1 MNTFSIIIL
10 ICLIFALLYFKKKLK
25 KYKKIYNI
33 NGLDGVYYYFIN
45 KNFKSTGLNNFIDKK
60 KNHLGIKISKI
71 AKNRILN
78 GPYKDT
84 KILNLGGWSSVD
96 YSSKYLGTYE
106 NNVQKK
112 IIYLSKKFKLKN
124 FVDLGA
130 AEGFHIISLLKK
142 NYFQNGYAFEIQKES
157 RALLKK
163 NAIVNKVGKKLKIF
177 GEANF
182 LTIKNNLKIS
192 ELKKTLF
199 LIDIE
204 GNEYHLLN
212 EDFCNYFSH
221 CFFIIED
228 HKFNIKKREIIRK
241 FFKNIKKKFEIEII
255 KDSVKNPFKIKELE
269 NYSDDDKYLMM
280 SEGRPKTMQWII
292 LYPKKLN

>member
-1 MNTFSIIIL
+1 MNIFNLII
-10 ICLIFALLYFKKKLK
+10 LIFALLAFIYFRKKLK
-25 KYKKIYNI
+25 KYLKIYNI

-45 KNFKSTGLNNFIDKK
+45 KNFKNTGLNNFIDKK
-60 KNHLGIKISKI
+60 KNHLGIKISNL

-112 IIYLSKKFKLKN
+112 IIYLTKKFKLEN

-142 NYFQNGYAFEIQKES
+142 NYFKNGYAFEIQKES

-163 NAIVNKVGKKLKIF
+163 NAIINKVVKKMKIF

-182 LTIKNNLKIS
+182 VTLQNNLKIS

-204 GNEYHLLN
+204 GDEYHLLN
-212 EDFCNYFSH
+212 ESFCNYFSH

-228 HKFNIKKREIIRK
+228 HKFNIRKKEIIRK
-241 FFKNIKKKFEIEII
+241 FYKNIKKKFKIEII
-255 KDSVKNPFKIKELE
+255 KDSAKNPFKIKELE

-280 SEGRPKTMQWII
+280 SEGRPKTMQWIV
-292 LYPKKLN
+292 LYPKH

>member
-1 MNTFSIIIL
+1 MNIFSVIIL
-10 ICLIFALLYFKKKLK
+10 IIIICTFLYSRKKLK
-25 KYKKIYNI
+25 KYQKIYNL
-33 NGLDGVYYYFIN
+33 NGLDGAYYYFLN
-45 KNFKSTGLNNFIDKK
+45 KNFKNTGLNNFIDKK
-60 KNHLGIKISKI
+60 KNLLGIKLSKI

-84 KILNLGGWSSVD
+84 KILNLGGWSSID
-96 YSSKYLGTYE
+96 YSAKYLGTYE

-157 RALLKK
+157 RAFLKK
-163 NAIVNKVGKKLKIF
+163 NAIVNNVIKKLKIF

-182 LTIKNNLKIS
+182 LTIKNNLKNL

-212 EDFCNYFSH
+212 RDFCNYFKNS
-221 CFFIIED
+221 FFIIED
-228 HKFNIKKREIIRK
+228 HDFNIKNKSIITNFK
-241 FFKNIKKKFEIEII
+241 KNIYNKFSVSFILDSS
-255 KDSVKNPFKIKELE
+255 KDPYSFELLQ
-269 NYSDDDKYLMM
+269 NFTDDEKYLMM
-280 SEGRPKTMQWII
+280 SEGRPKSMRWIV
-292 LYPKKLN
+292 LKPKKN

>member
-1 MNTFSIIIL
+1 MNIFTIVIL
-10 ICLIFALLYFKKKLK
+10 IIVICTFFYSRKKLK
-25 KYKKIYNI
+25 KYQKIYNI
-33 NGLDGVYYYFIN
+33 NGLDGVYYYFLN
-45 KNFKSTGLNNFIDKK
+45 KNFKKTGLNNFIDKK
-60 KNHLGIKISKI
+60 KNLLGIKISKI

-84 KILNLGGWSSVD
+84 KILNLGGWSSID
-96 YSSKYLGTYE
+96 YSAKYLGTYE

-157 RALLKK
+157 RAFLKK
-163 NAIVNKVGKKLKIF
+163 NAIVNNVIKKLKIF

-182 LTIKNNLKIS
+182 LTIKNNLKNL

-212 EDFCNYFSH
+212 RDFCNYFKDS
-221 CFFIIED
+221 FFIIED
-228 HKFNIKKREIIRK
+228 HDFNIKNKSIITNFK
-241 FFKNIKKKFEIEII
+241 KNIYNKFSVSFILDSS
-255 KDSVKNPFKIKELE
+255 KDPYSFELLQ
-269 NYSDDDKYLMM
+269 NFTDDEKYLMM
-280 SEGRPKTMQWII
+280 SEGRPKSMRWIV
-292 LYPKKLN
+292 LKPKKN

>member
-10 ICLIFALLYFKKKLK
+10 IFVVFTFLYSRKKLK
-25 KYKKIYNI
+25 KYQKIYNI

-163 NAIVNKVGKKLKIF
+163 NAIINNVIKKLKIF

-182 LTIKNNLKIS
+182 LTIKNNLKKL

-212 EDFCNYFSH
+212 KDFCNYFKDS
-221 CFFIIED
+221 FFIIED
-228 HKFNIKKREIIRK
+228 HDFNIKNKSIITNFKKNIYNKFNISFILDSSKDPYS
-241 FFKNIKKKFEIEII
+241 FKLLQNFT
-255 KDSVKNPFKIKELE
+255 
-269 NYSDDDKYLMM
+269 DDEKYLMM
-280 SEGRPKTMQWII
+280 SEGRPKSMRWIV
-292 LYPKKLN
+292 LKPKKN

>member
-1 MNTFSIIIL
+1 MNLVSVIT
-10 ICLIFALLYFKKKLK
+10 LIFVICAFLYSRKKLK
-25 KYKKIYNI
+25 KYQKIYNI
-33 NGLDGVYYYFIN
+33 NGLDGVYYYFLN
-45 KNFKSTGLNNFIDKK
+45 KNFKKTGLNNFIDKK
-60 KNHLGIKISKI
+60 KNLLGIKISKI

-84 KILNLGGWSSVD
+84 KILNLGGWSSID
-96 YSSKYLGTYE
+96 YSAKYLGTYE
-106 NNVQKK
+106 NSVQKK

-163 NAIVNKVGKKLKIF
+163 NAIINNVIKKLKIF

-182 LTIKNNLKIS
+182 LTIKNNLKKL

-212 EDFCNYFSH
+212 KDFCNYFKDS
-221 CFFIIED
+221 FFIIED
-228 HKFNIKKREIIRK
+228 HDFNIKNKSIITNFKKNIYNKFNISFILDSSKDPYS
-241 FFKNIKKKFEIEII
+241 FKLLQNFT
-255 KDSVKNPFKIKELE
+255 
-269 NYSDDDKYLMM
+269 DDEKYLMM
-280 SEGRPKTMQWII
+280 SEGRPKSMRWIV
-292 LYPKKLN
+292 LKPKKN

>member
-1 MNTFSIIIL
+1 MNLVSVIT
-10 ICLIFALLYFKKKLK
+10 LIFVICAFLYSRKKLK
-25 KYKKIYNI
+25 KYQKIYNI
-33 NGLDGVYYYFIN
+33 NGLDGVYYYFLN
-45 KNFKSTGLNNFIDKK
+45 KNFKKTGLNNFIDKK
-60 KNHLGIKISKI
+60 KNLLGIKISKI

-84 KILNLGGWSSVD
+84 KILNLGGWSSID
-96 YSSKYLGTYE
+96 YSAKYLGTYE
-106 NNVQKK
+106 NSVQKK

-157 RALLKK
+157 RAFLKK
-163 NAIVNKVGKKLKIF
+163 NAIINNVIKKLKIF

-182 LTIKNNLKIS
+182 LTIKNNLKNL

-212 EDFCNYFSH
+212 RDFCNYFKDS
-221 CFFIIED
+221 FFIVED
-228 HKFNIKKREIIRK
+228 HDFNIKNRSIINNFK
-241 FFKNIKKKFEIEII
+241 KNIYNKFSVSFILDSS
-255 KDSVKNPFKIKELE
+255 KDPYSFELLQ
-269 NYSDDDKYLMM
+269 NFTDDEKYLMM
-280 SEGRPKTMQWII
+280 SEGRPKSMRWIV
-292 LYPKKLN
+292 LKPKKN